1 MELDDLRRQWQQA
14 PAVPQVPPAEL
25 RRLLSQQSTS
35 LIAKMRRSVW
45 AEIIV
50 STGLALFPL
59 LFLHNAF
66 FQRLYVGVLVLMVG
80 VFGYYYT
87 RQLSILK
94 KMGQVDVSIRGH
106 LQVLSAGLR
115 QLLRFYYYLT
125 LWTGPVTLLL
135 VLGYYSA
142 KEMGRAAGP
151 RWTQLGV
158 VVAVVLVLGLIFQ
171 FGIIYFTRW
180 YLQRLYG
187 RHLDRLEGQMREL
200 NEPVGGMSSVASD

>member
-14 PAVPQVPPAEL
+14 PTVPPAPLTEL
-25 RRLLSQQSTS
+25 RQLLSQQSTS
-35 LIAKMRRSVW
+35 LIVKMRRSVW
-45 AEIIV
+45 GEIIA
-50 STGLALFPL
+50 STVLALFPL
-59 LFLHNAF
+59 LFLRNAA
-66 FQRLYVGVLVLMVG
+66 FQRLYIGVLVLMVA

-87 RQLSILK
+87 RQLSLLK
-94 KMGQVDVSIRGH
+94 RMGQADVSIRGH

-115 QLLRFYYYLT
+115 QLLRFYYHLT

-135 VLGYYSA
+135 VLGYYVG

-158 VVAVVLVLGLIFQ
+158 IVALVLVLGLICQ

-187 RHLDRLEGQMREL
+187 RHLDRLEGQLREL
-200 NEPVGGMSSVASD
+200 DEPTA